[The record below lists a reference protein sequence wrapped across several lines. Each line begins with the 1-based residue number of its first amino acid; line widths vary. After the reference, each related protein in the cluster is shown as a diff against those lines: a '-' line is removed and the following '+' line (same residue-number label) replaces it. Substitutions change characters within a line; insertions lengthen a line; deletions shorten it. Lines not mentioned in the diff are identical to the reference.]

1 MLIINALI
9 FNKLKISKIK
19 TICKSLDVNFD
30 INYQLDIITI
40 IYLLIA
46 KNKKIK
52 YKYLN
57 LKIVIL
63 LINKIICCIS
73 F

>member
-52 YKYLN
+52 YKCLN